1 MKNKEKPIYEEP
13 KVFKL
18 DEQEAVYGGG
28 ADDCNGNGSS
38 ADVTPAPLMVTMLV
52 IFVKLM
58 VTALSEDN
66 TTCKVLQA
74 KI

>member
-28 ADDCNGNGSS
+28 EDDCNGNGSS
-38 ADVTPAPLMVTMLV
+38 AGNACAANGNNAGNFCEAVGNG
-52 IFVKLM
+52 FV
-58 VTALSEDN
+58 
-66 TTCKVLQA
+66 
-74 KI
+74 